1 MNVIFARES
10 RAIKTSILRLA
21 GEVERRLAEVL
32 LATERRDTDALKS
45 WMERDSEIDDWEVL
59 IEEECLKILA
69 LHQPVARDLRFV
81 VAVLKINNDLERIG
95 DIVVNIADRGL
106 RLAAFPVT
114 PLQPRLMQMG
124 SIVREML
131 SSSLDALMEQDVT
144 RAKAVIMRDDEVDR
158 LNAEVIGDVITRT
171 TITNTGAV
179 TEALILAY
187 GVARD
192 LERIGDHATNIAE
205 DVAYLVDGTIIRH
218 QSRQRFD
225 KARAEETTPEQQENE
240 DG

>member
-1 MNVIFARES
+1 MNMIFVRES
-10 RAIKTSILRLA
+10 GAMKTSILRLA
-21 GEVERRLAEVL
+21 GEVERRLAAVL
-32 LATERRDTDALKS
+32 TATERRDTDALKS
-45 WMERDSEIDDWEVL
+45 WMARDSEIDDWEVR

-106 RLAAFPVT
+106 RLTSFPVT

-124 SIVREML
+124 GIVREML
-131 SSSLDALMEQDVT
+131 ASSLDALMELDVA
-144 RAKAVIMRDDEVDR
+144 RAEAVIARDDEADR
-158 LNAEVIGDVITRT
+158 LNVEVIGGVIAQATLA
-171 TITNTGAV
+171 NTGTV
-179 TEALILAY
+179 TEALILTHS
-187 GVARD
+187 VARD

-218 QSRQRFD
+218 QNRHRSGKTGAD
-225 KARAEETTPEQQENE
+225 AAPDQQENQ
-240 DG
+240 DGQ